1 MIGLGRRAGK
11 GAVGLALSMAGV
23 FALAVPAVSAN
34 VGAGIG
40 ASIGG
45 GGVFAEDDGTYRTE
59 TVASVSACNA
69 LCQSDP
75 ECRGSIAYQADISKD
90 EAVCR
95 LNDGSGANPAFPA
108 EPPAPWSPAEAVSDL
123 NAYRAAHGLGPVTLN
138 TQLSRASDVHAADLA
153 ANGIASHEGTD
164 GSTHGDRVQAQGYRF
179 RVAAENVAT
188 GQKSWPE
195 VFRAWQESEG
205 HNRNLLLADATEFGI
220 SLVYEPDTLYTT
232 YWTMLMAAPQM
243 TSKTVA
249 VVDMPAR

>member
-1 MIGLGRRAGK
+1 MTDAGLGDLGRRTALK
-11 GAVGLALSMAGV
+11 TAKTVGLAGTWLLG
-23 FALAVPAVSAN
+23 FCALAVPALSAS
-34 VGAGIG
+34 GA
-40 ASIGG
+40 A
-45 GGVFAEDDGTYRTE
+45 FAPDDGTYRTE
-59 TVASVSACNA
+59 AVTSIEACTA
-69 LCQSDP
+69 LCQADP
-75 ECRGSIAYQADISKD
+75 KCRGSVTYQADVTVSA
-90 EAVCR
+90 AVCR
-95 LNDGSGANPAFPA
+95 LNDGSGTNPAFPA
-108 EPPAPWSPAEAVSDL
+108 QPPAPWTEARAVADL
-123 NAYRAAHGLGPVTLN
+123 NAYRAAHGLGPVRLN
-138 TQLSRASDVHAADLA
+138 TQLVRASDVHAADLA
-153 ANGIASHEGTD
+153 RHGIASHEGTD